1 MAPDPST
8 LPRHI
13 GIIMDGNG
21 RWAKKRGL
29 ERTEGHKQ
37 GAKVFRDI
45 ATYCSELGI
54 EAVTFYAFSTEN
66 WGRPKDEVDTL
77 MSLLRQYL
85 KTDLTELKKNNIRI
99 RFIGERNML
108 DADIVQ
114 NMHRLERETQ
124 DNTGMCLCLAISYGA
139 RQEILQAAQKLAALV
154 KNGDLS
160 ESDVDIQNFSAMLYT
175 HEMPDP
181 DIVIRTSGE
190 QRISNFLL
198 WQAAYAE
205 FFFTKTL
212 WPDFSA
218 QELDDIIEQFKSRER
233 RYGKI

>member
-1 MAPDPST
+1 MTDNHNVE
-8 LPRHI
+8 HI
-13 GIIMDGNG
+13 AIIMDGNG
-21 RWAKKRGL
+21 RWAKRQGL
-29 ERTEGHKQ
+29 PRSMGHKK
-37 GAKVFRDI
+37 GAEIVKEI
-45 ATYCSELGI
+45 AKAANEKGVKFLTL
-54 EAVTFYAFSTEN
+54 YAFSTEN

-85 KTDLTELKKNNIRI
+85 KTDLSELKKNNIRI
-99 RFIGERNML
+99 SFIGERNML

>member
-1 MAPDPST
+1 MTDNHNVE
-8 LPRHI
+8 HI
-13 GIIMDGNG
+13 AIIMDGNG
-21 RWAKKRGL
+21 RWAKRQGL
-29 ERTEGHKQ
+29 PRSMGHKK
-37 GAKVFRDI
+37 GAEIVKEI
-45 ATYCSELGI
+45 AKAANEKGVKFLTL
-54 EAVTFYAFSTEN
+54 YAFSTEN

-139 RQEILQAAQKLAALV
+139 RQEILQATQKLAALV

>member
-1 MAPDPST
+1 MTDNHNVE
-8 LPRHI
+8 HI
-13 GIIMDGNG
+13 AIIMDGNG
-21 RWAKKRGL
+21 RWAKKQGL
-29 ERTEGHKQ
+29 PRSMGHKK
-37 GAKVFRDI
+37 GAEIVKEI
-45 ATYCSELGI
+45 AKAANEKGVKFLTL
-54 EAVTFYAFSTEN
+54 YAFSTEN

-85 KTDLTELKKNNIRI
+85 KTDLSELKKNNIRI

-218 QELDDIIEQFKSRER
+218 QELDDIIKQFKSRER

>member
-1 MAPDPST
+1 MTDNHDLT
-8 LPRHI
+8 HI
-13 GIIMDGNG
+13 AIIMDGNG
-21 RWAKKRGL
+21 RWAKKQGL
-29 ERTEGHKQ
+29 PRSMGHKK
-37 GAKVFRDI
+37 GAEIVKEI
-45 ATYCSELGI
+45 AKAANERGVKFLTL
-54 EAVTFYAFSTEN
+54 YAFSTEN
-66 WGRPKDEVDTL
+66 WGRPKDEVETL

-85 KTDLTELKKNNIRI
+85 KSDLNELKKNNIRI

-114 NMHRLERETQ
+114 NMHKLERETK
-124 DNTGMCLCLAISYGA
+124 DNSGLCLCLAISYGA
-139 RQEILQAAQKLAALV
+139 RQEIVQAAQKLASLI

-205 FFFTKTL
+205 LFFTNTL

-218 QELDDIIEQFKSRER
+218 QELDNIIEQFKSRER

>member
-1 MAPDPST
+1 MTDNHNVE
-8 LPRHI
+8 HI
-13 GIIMDGNG
+13 AIIMDGNG
-21 RWAKKRGL
+21 RWAKRQGL
-29 ERTEGHKQ
+29 PRSMGHKK
-37 GAKVFRDI
+37 GAEIVKEI
-45 ATYCSELGI
+45 AKAANEKGVKFLTL
-54 EAVTFYAFSTEN
+54 YAFSTEN

-190 QRISNFLL
+190 QRISNLLL

-205 FFFTKTL
+205 FVFTTTL

>member
-1 MAPDPST
+1 MTDNHNVE
-8 LPRHI
+8 HI
-13 GIIMDGNG
+13 AIIMDGNG
-21 RWAKKRGL
+21 RWAKRQGL
-29 ERTEGHKQ
+29 PRSMGHKK
-37 GAKVFRDI
+37 GAEIVKEI
-45 ATYCSELGI
+45 AKAANEKGVKFLTL
-54 EAVTFYAFSTEN
+54 YAFSTEN

-85 KTDLTELKKNNIRI
+85 KTDLSELKKNNIRI

-175 HEMPDP
+175 YEMPDP

>member
-1 MAPDPST
+1 MTDNHNVE
-8 LPRHI
+8 HI
-13 GIIMDGNG
+13 AIIMDGNG
-21 RWAKKRGL
+21 RWAKRQGL
-29 ERTEGHKQ
+29 PRSMGHKK
-37 GAKVFRDI
+37 GAEIVKEI
-45 ATYCSELGI
+45 AKAANEKGVKFLTL
-54 EAVTFYAFSTEN
+54 YAFSTEN

-85 KTDLTELKKNNIRI
+85 KTDLSELKKNNIRI

-139 RQEILQAAQKLAALV
+139 RQEILQATQKLAALV

>member
-1 MAPDPST
+1 MTDNHNVE
-8 LPRHI
+8 HI
-13 GIIMDGNG
+13 AIIMDGNG
-21 RWAKKRGL
+21 RWAKKQGL
-29 ERTEGHKQ
+29 PRSMGHKK
-37 GAKVFRDI
+37 GAEIVKEI
-45 ATYCSELGI
+45 AKAANEKGVKFLTL
-54 EAVTFYAFSTEN
+54 YAFSTEN

-85 KTDLTELKKNNIRI
+85 KTDLSELKKNNIRI

>member
-1 MAPDPST
+1 MTDNHNVE
-8 LPRHI
+8 HI
-13 GIIMDGNG
+13 AIIMDGNG
-21 RWAKKRGL
+21 RWAKKQGL
-29 ERTEGHKQ
+29 PRSMGHKK
-37 GAKVFRDI
+37 GAEIVKEI
-45 ATYCSELGI
+45 AKAANEKGVKFLTL
-54 EAVTFYAFSTEN
+54 YAFSTEN